1 MKRAYSVKDAIS
13 IKHKTIRFS
22 NDFHEAYGEVER
34 TGVWFIWG
42 GTGSGKSS
50 FVMQLCKELCKHE
63 RVIYNSLE
71 EGVSLSFQNRL
82 EMFDMEKEAKRFLI
96 VQENPEEL
104 SVRLEKP
111 KSPNVVIID
120 SFQYFEM
127 NWAQYKKFKN
137 KHKNKLIIFIS
148 QAEGKQPFD
157 RTAKKVM
164 YDASMKIYVEGH
176 RATSKGRFFGK
187 GKDYF
192 DSWPEKAEL
201 YHGKK

>member
-1 MKRAYSVKDAIS
+1 MKRAYSVTDATR
-13 IKHKTIRFS
+13 IKHETIRLS
-22 NDFHEAYGEVER
+22 KEFHDAYGEVES

-42 GTGSGKSS
+42 GSGSGKSS
-50 FVMQLCKELCKHE
+50 FVMQLAKELCRHG

-82 EMFDMEKEAKRFLI
+82 RLFKMEEVSKRFTI
-96 VQENPEEL
+96 VQEDATEL
-104 SVRLEKP
+104 SARLEKP
-111 KSPNVVIID
+111 KSPNIVIID

-127 NWAQYKKFKN
+127 NYAQYKKFKN
-137 KHKNKLIIFIS
+137 RHKNKLIIIIS

-164 YDASMKIYVEGH
+164 YDASMKIHVEGH

-187 GKDYF
+187 DKDYF
-192 DSWPEKAEL
+192 DSWPERAEL